1 MMSWRPSGFNVHC
14 GPRILPGDEEAM
26 GNLAY
31 YMIGASFSQ
40 ERVTYIPDESKV
52 TYQSKKENT
61 IDAVECLA
69 VMFSH
74 VQGKEE

>member
-26 GNLAY
+26 GNLAR

-40 ERVTYIPDESKV
+40 ERVTYIPD
-52 TYQSKKENT
+52 
-61 IDAVECLA
+61 
-69 VMFSH
+69 
-74 VQGKEE
+74 